1 MISSPSPT
9 SQPQPQLPEQK
20 TQEEKKDPY
29 RRPRAG
35 QSPAAVF
42 VKNLL
47 RPIFKG
53 LYYVF
58 HAMGRHKLVTLV
70 MLLLLLGSAIGANFA
85 VTREW
90 PFGIGNDPFNFHV
103 RGGGNGGGDQVKNW
117 MYALRDGNL
126 AALELLDK
134 DMPQP
139 PSAQQLQQYISQY
152 SQAQGHLSWKAI
164 NVEGVAQQT
173 DTSVDSFVEV
183 DLSANGPGGPVGGYM
198 IWHFVTVQGQTGE
211 VLFSVTLIDFRPSL
225 Q

>member
-1 MISSPSPT
+1 
-9 SQPQPQLPEQK
+9 
-20 TQEEKKDPY
+20 
-29 RRPRAG
+29 
-35 QSPAAVF
+35 
-42 VKNLL
+42 
-47 RPIFKG
+47 
-53 LYYVF
+53 
-58 HAMGRHKLVTLV
+58 
-70 MLLLLLGSAIGANFA
+70 
-85 VTREW
+85 
-90 PFGIGNDPFNFHV
+90 
-103 RGGGNGGGDQVKNW
+103 

-211 VLFSVTLIDFRPSL
+211 VLFSVALIDFRPSL

>member
-1 MISSPSPT
+1 
-9 SQPQPQLPEQK
+9 
-20 TQEEKKDPY
+20 
-29 RRPRAG
+29 
-35 QSPAAVF
+35 
-42 VKNLL
+42 
-47 RPIFKG
+47 
-53 LYYVF
+53 
-58 HAMGRHKLVTLV
+58 MGRHKLVTLV
-70 MLLLLLGSAIGANFA
+70 MLLLLIGSAIGANFA
-85 VTREW
+85 VTGEW
-90 PFGIGNDPFNFHV
+90 PFGIGSDPFNFHV

-211 VLFSVTLIDFRPSL
+211 VLFSVALIDFRPSL